1 MPIIDHFGLLAPLY
15 ETFIQP
21 KDPEELSTLTDCTTS
36 SALLDAGGGTGRVA
50 QFMLEKANPV
60 VVADLSFKM
69 LAEASQ
75 KEGLHPVCSPTET
88 LPFPDNS
95 FQCIIMVDA
104 LHHVIHHQRT
114 INELWRLL
122 APGGTIVIEEPDVR
136 TIPVI
141 LIAIA
146 EKLALMR
153 SHFLSPPRIAALFDF
168 PDADLNIQKNTST
181 AYIIAKKEKPADK
194 A

>member
-15 ETFIQP
+15 EIFISP
-21 KDPEELSTLTDCTTS
+21 KDPEELSTLADLPTS
-36 SALLDAGGGTGRVA
+36 GALLDAGGGTGRVA
-50 QFMLEKANPV
+50 QFILEKAGHV
-60 VVADLSFKM
+60 VVVDLSCKM

-75 KEGLHPVCSPTET
+75 KEGLQPVCSPTEA

-95 FQCIIMVDA
+95 FQRIIMVDA
-104 LHHVIHHQRT
+104 LHHVFDHQMT

-122 APGGTIVIEEPDVR
+122 APGGIIVIEEPDISAFSVK
-136 TIPVI
+136 

-153 SHFLSPPRIAALFDF
+153 SHFLPPSQIAALFDF
-168 PDADLNIQKNTST
+168 PDACLKIQKNEST
-181 AYIIAKKEKPADK
+181 AYIIAKKQIPTG
-194 A
+194 